1 MAFIKFGEL
10 LKDLPD
16 YRNPGCLEANNVIP
30 YGDGYKPLPSLNI
43 VSDALD
49 NRAQGLGVLRSTDGT
64 IRVVAGD
71 SSKLY
76 LLDGSSFN
84 DVSKLGGYTVSSLG
98 QWSFTIFGNRIIAS
112 AIGQNIQS
120 FTIGTSTEFADLV
133 SLQTKYVTTVRDFL
147 VTGFNAS
154 QSQRVRWSAINDPTD
169 FTVSQTTQSDFQ
181 DLVGDHGQLQ
191 MIKGGEYLVTFMER
205 AIYRGDYVGTPLI
218 FQFTKVDSNI
228 GVLKSGSVVQYG
240 NNYYFLAEDGFYMF
254 NGRTAVPIGANKIN
268 KFFFN
273 DLSNTYLDRISGAV
287 DPRNQLIVWAYP
299 SQSSSGELDK
309 VIMYNY
315 LTQRWST
322 GEVNTQILGQAQ
334 TPGYTLEEL
343 DTISASLDD
352 LNLSLDSPFW
362 SGSRLFLSAFNTDNK
377 LATFSGT
384 PGTANLLSSQLEI
397 EGRRSSLRNVRPIVS
412 GGTTTVQT
420 SSIDRQGNT
429 ETLKPAISLTDSGDA
444 PMRSTGRYHKVQLNI
459 TGDFDDCLGFD
470 AELVNEGKR

>member
-1 MAFIKFGEL
+1 MAFVKFGEL

-30 YGDGYKPLPSLNI
+30 FGDGYKPFNSLEV
-43 VSDALD
+43 VSSALD
-49 NRAQGLGVLRSTDGT
+49 NRPQGLATLTSTDGT
-64 IRVVAGD
+64 IKIVAGD

-76 LLDGSSFN
+76 LLDNATFD
-84 DVSKLGGYTVSSLG
+84 DVSKSGGYTVSDLD

-120 FTIGTSTEFADLV
+120 FVIGTDTVFSDLV
-133 SLQTKYVTTVRDFL
+133 SLQTKFVTTVKDFL
-147 VTGFNAS
+147 VTGYNAS

-169 FTVSQTTQSDFQ
+169 FTVSQSTQSDFQ

-191 MIKGGEYLVTFMER
+191 MIKGGEYLTAFMER

-228 GVLKSGSVVQYG
+228 GVLKSNSVVQYG
-240 NNYYFLAEDGFYMF
+240 TAYYFLSEDGFYMF
-254 NGRTAVPIGANKIN
+254 NGRNSVPIGANKIN

-273 DLSNTYLDRISGAV
+273 DLSTTYADRISGTV
-287 DPRNQLIVWAYP
+287 DPRNQLIVWSYP
-299 SQSSSGELDK
+299 SNSSVGESDK
-309 VIMYNY
+309 LIMYNY
-315 LTQRWST
+315 VTQRWST
-322 GEVNTQILGQAQ
+322 ADVDTYIVGQAQ
-334 TPGYTLEEL
+334 TPGYTLEQL
-343 DTISASLDD
+343 DNISSSIDD
-352 LNLSLDSPFW
+352 LELSLDSPFW
-362 SGSRLFLSAFNTDNK
+362 AGSRMYLSAFNTDNK

-384 PGTANLLSSQLEI
+384 PGTANILSSQIEL

-420 SSIDRQGNT
+420 SSIDKQGNT
-429 ETLKPAISLTDSGDA
+429 ETLKPAISLTSSGDA
-444 PMRSTGRYHKVQLNI
+444 PMRCTGRYHKVQLNI

>member
-1 MAFIKFGEL
+1 MAFVKFGEL

-30 YGDGYKPLPSLNI
+30 VGDGYKPFNTLEV

-49 NRAQGLGVLRSTDGT
+49 NRPQGLATLSSTDAT
-64 IRVVAGD
+64 IKVVAGD

-76 LLDGSSFN
+76 LLNNATFN
-84 DVSKLGGYTVSSLG
+84 DVSKSGGYTVSDLA

-120 FTIGTSTEFADLV
+120 YEIGTSTEFADLV
-133 SLQTKYVTTVRDFL
+133 ALQTKFVTTVKDFL
-147 VTGFNAS
+147 VTGYNAS

-191 MIKGGEYLVTFMER
+191 MIKGGEYLVAFMER

-240 NNYYFLAEDGFYMF
+240 NVYYFLAEDGFYMF
-254 NGRTAVPIGANKIN
+254 NGRSSVPIGANKIN

-273 DLSNTYLDRISGAV
+273 NFSTTYSDRISASV

-299 SQSSSGELDK
+299 SNSSTGELDK
-309 VIMYNY
+309 AIMYNY
-315 LTQRWST
+315 VTQRWST
-322 GEVNTQILGQAQ
+322 ADIDVYLLGQAQ
-334 TPGYTLEEL
+334 TPGYTLEQL
-343 DTISASLDD
+343 DTISSSIDALT
-352 LNLSLDSPFW
+352 LSLDSPFW
-362 SGSRLFLSAFNTDNK
+362 SGSRFFLSGFNTDNK
-377 LATFSGT
+377 LGTFSGT
-384 PGTANLLSSQLEI
+384 PGTAKLLSSQLEL
-397 EGRRSSLRNVRPIVS
+397 EGRRSTLRNIRPIVS

-420 SSIDRQGNT
+420 SSIDKQGNT
-429 ETLKPAISLTDSGDA
+429 ETLKSALSLTDSGDA
-444 PMRSTGRYHKVQLNI
+444 PMRCTGRYHKVQLNI